1 MNITE
6 FKYRCS
12 SDKEAVVLY
21 RLSHTF
27 SELEA
32 MKQRMESSHL
42 RTYNLTATD
51 LVKDHLR
58 NLVSLKHFNP

>member
-21 RLSHTF
+21 RYVIFNLY
-27 SELEA
+27 
-32 MKQRMESSHL
+32 KQHE
-42 RTYNLTATD
+42 TNE
-51 LVKDHLR
+51 
-58 NLVSLKHFNP
+58 N